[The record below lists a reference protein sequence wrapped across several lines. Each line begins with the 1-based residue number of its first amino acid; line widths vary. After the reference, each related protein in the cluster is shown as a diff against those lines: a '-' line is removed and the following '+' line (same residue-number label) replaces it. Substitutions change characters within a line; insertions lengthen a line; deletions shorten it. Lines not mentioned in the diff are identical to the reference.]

1 MNFPVVQVSWNDA
14 QTYCQWVGK
23 RLSTEAEG
31 AKAARSKEAWRGVV
45 QELTPYAVLFRYPGD
60 TLDNEKIEAERA
72 LQYAQGFMSFLSSLL
87 PEAVKP

>member
-31 AKAARSKEAWRGVV
+31 AKAARSKEAWREVA
-45 QELTPYAVLFRYPGD
+45 QELTPTPYFSIIQAIRCILRKLRLNVPY
-60 TLDNEKIEAERA
+60 TI
-72 LQYAQGFMSFLSSLL
+72 LL
-87 PEAVKP
+87 KAS